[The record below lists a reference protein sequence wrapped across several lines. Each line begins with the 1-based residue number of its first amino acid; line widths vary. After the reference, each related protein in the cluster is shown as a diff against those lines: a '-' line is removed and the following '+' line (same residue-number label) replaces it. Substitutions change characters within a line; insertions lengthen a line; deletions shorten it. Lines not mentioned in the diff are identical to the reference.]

1 MDGEITTWLTV
12 GLNLIGYLWVIT
24 KSIEW
29 FFCRVLFRKT
39 FGRKNKDRKQAAVN
53 ELYDAYDLGEI
64 KQGGDM
70 KITTKNGLVI
80 LMYRQSKE

>member
-1 MDGEITTWLTV
+1 MDEIINYGSG
-12 GLNLIGYLWVIT
+12 GLMIIGYAWIIA
-24 KSIEW
+24 KSAEW
-29 FFCRVLFRKT
+29 FFSLVARKA
-39 FGRKNKDRKQAAVN
+39 FKRMMKDRKQRAVN

-80 LMYRQSKE
+80 FMYRRPEE